1 MESKNPLFFSSQLFT
16 KAQCKGPDTQ
26 PSCCDLCDTQPAMEP
41 VMRDLL
47 LPGPLGSR
55 CLPQLHQRE
64 ARMGMSLFETSWLN
78 EEQNKQKIADDK
90 CSN

>member
-1 MESKNPLFFSSQLFT
+1 
-16 KAQCKGPDTQ
+16 
-26 PSCCDLCDTQPAMEP
+26 
-41 VMRDLL
+41 MRDLL